1 MLSFSMKKLSLSFRA
16 VTSIIIVKSLLFRT
30 HEGGMLKSM
39 PIFDEYGLKEMM
51 PLKLEEPDDG
61 CLRPSIQN

>member
-1 MLSFSMKKLSLSFRA
+1 
-16 VTSIIIVKSLLFRT
+16 
-30 HEGGMLKSM
+30 M

-61 CLRPSIQN
+61 CLRPSIQNQKFSILFIPFFESMLNFLDG